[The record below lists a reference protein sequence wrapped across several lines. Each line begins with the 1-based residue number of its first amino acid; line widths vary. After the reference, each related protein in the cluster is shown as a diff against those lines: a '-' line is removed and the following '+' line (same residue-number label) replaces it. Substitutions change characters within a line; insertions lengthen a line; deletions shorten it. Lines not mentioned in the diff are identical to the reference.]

1 MKFSNEVK
9 IGLVVLAATVIAFLG
24 FRFMKDE
31 PLLSRVKLLY
41 TTYDDVGGLSRGST
55 VYVNGLKVGSV
66 RELNYKFEV
75 DSIEVVMSIT
85 EPIPIPKGSKALL
98 APPGI
103 IGSPVIEIERSNN
116 STILEWGS
124 RLEGVKEPQLMDS
137 FSGLADS
144 GPAVVDSV
152 QQTLGLVNNLLRSMN
167 GIEKNVSSD
176 IEKSVSNFQK
186 TSATI
191 SDLLEQK
198 KAEIDSLISAT
209 ENTMSNISDLS
220 DSSTADVESLIA
232 NLEKFSSEL
241 DVLSQNL
248 QESTESMN
256 SILRKMDAGE
266 GTMGLMIND
275 PSLYNNLDSLT
286 FNLNDLILKIQ
297 EDPGKYLKHMRLV
310 DLF

>member
-1 MKFSNEVK
+1 MTLSNEAK
-9 IGLVVLAATVIAFLG
+9 IGIVVLAATIIAFLG

-31 PLLSRVKLLY
+31 PMFSRVKLLY
-41 TTYDDVGGLSRGST
+41 TTYDDVGGMSRGST

-66 RELNYKFEV
+66 RELNYKIEV

-85 EPIPIPKGSKALL
+85 EPIPIPVGSKAML
-98 APPGI
+98 AAPGI
-103 IGSPVIEIERSNN
+103 IGSPVIEIQRSNN
-116 STILEWGS
+116 NEILPWGS
-124 RLEGVKEPQLMDS
+124 RLEGTKEAGLMDS

-152 QQTLGLVNNLLRSMN
+152 KLMIDMVNKNLRKADA
-167 GIEKNVSSD
+167 IEESD
-176 IEKSVSNFQK
+176 IKETVKNFK
-186 TSATI
+186 ATASEI
-191 SDLLEQK
+191 RLLLEGR
-198 KAEIDSLISAT
+198 KAQIDSLMNAT
-209 ENTMSNISDLS
+209 NNTMSNISELS
-220 DSSTADVESLIA
+220 DSSTADVESLIE

-256 SILRKMDAGE
+256 SILRKMDEGE
-266 GTMGLMIND
+266 GTMGLMLND

-286 FNLNDLILKIQ
+286 YNLNDLILKIQ
-297 EDPGKYLKHMRLV
+297 ENPGRYLKHMRLV

>member
-1 MKFSNEVK
+1 MTLSNEAK
-9 IGLVVLAATVIAFLG
+9 IGIVVLAATIIAFLG

-31 PLLSRVKLLY
+31 PMFSRVKLLY
-41 TTYDDVGGLSRGST
+41 TTYDDVGGMSRGST

-66 RELNYKFEV
+66 RELNYKIEV

-85 EPIPIPKGSKALL
+85 EPIPIPVGSKAML
-98 APPGI
+98 AAPGI
-103 IGSPVIEIERSNN
+103 IGSPVIEIQRSNN
-116 STILEWGS
+116 NEILPWGS
-124 RLEGVKEPQLMDS
+124 RLEGTKEAGLMDS

-152 QQTLGLVNNLLRSMN
+152 QKTLGLVNNLLRSAN
-167 GIEKNVSSD
+167 GIEKNVTSD
-176 IEKSVSNFQK
+176 IEKSMSNFQK
-186 TSATI
+186 SSATI
-191 SDLLEQK
+191 SALLEAK
-198 KAEIDSLISAT
+198 RAEIDSLISAT
-209 ENTMSNISDLS
+209 ENTMSNISELS
-220 DSSTADVESLIA
+220 DSSTADVESLIE

-256 SILRKMDAGE
+256 SILRKMDEGE
-266 GTMGLMIND
+266 GTMGLMLND

-286 FNLNDLILKIQ
+286 YNLNDLILKIQ
-297 EDPGKYLKHMRLV
+297 ENPGRYLKHMRLV